1 MKNPKDDAN
10 ETADWTTDLSRQL
23 TVRAIVEFVI
33 IAIVLSTIGWLVHCH
48 VMTLLDEAMEE
59 SMRRHIGTL
68 TYSVEQQMQQELTEL
83 HMGASLVESGQV
95 DVKGMIDVVMIHN
108 VNKLVGIVGDDG
120 SMLVGNQFP
129 VDSFELIAPAFD
141 GQDVVVY
148 KKDVGIIFAA
158 PMRINGEVYAVYN
171 IYNDKNIHNG
181 LGVVSYDG
189 QGRVTIGYKTGDWTE
204 ISLGPDN
211 GEFYNEL
218 YRKPG
223 FVETYRAAI
232 LEDTL
237 NEGKAV
243 KHFEFEGNDYMIFSS
258 KVYNDDFAIFGIVK
272 RDVVA
277 VGIDYIHAVMIGVVA
292 LMILILIVVGRYL
305 FQSVEN
311 KELQQEKQLADQ
323 SNRMKSDFLA
333 NMSHELRTPLN
344 AILGMDEMILRGS
357 RENDT
362 VECAENIRIAG
373 NNLLGL
379 VNDILDFSKI
389 EAGKMEIINV
399 DYQLSSVLNDLVNM
413 IHPRVD
419 KKGLQLIANA
429 DENLPTMLFGDEIR
443 IKQVVTNILTNA
455 VKYTEKGS
463 VTLTVDFK
471 KIADDKISLRFEIKD
486 TGIGIKPEDIPKLFS
501 AFERIEEKRNRTIE
515 GTGLGMNITQK
526 LLQLMNTKLN
536 VSSVYGEGSTFSFE
550 VEQRV
555 LDWTPLGNF
564 EEAFRNS
571 LTQRKIY
578 HEKFIAPTAE
588 ILVVD
593 DTVMNLTVVK
603 GLLKQTQI
611 QITTAESGFECL
623 DLVRQRKFD
632 IIFLDHRMPTMDGLE
647 TLQKMRELDDNLNDE
662 TPVIALTA
670 NAISGAREQYLAASF
685 RDYLSKPIDPTA
697 LETMIMKYLPPE
709 KIEEAPDDDRIEPPK
724 LDLPDWLTAVDGI
737 DVQKGV
743 EHCGSAEDYLNALTV
758 FAQSIKDN
766 ADEIDQMFRAE
777 HWKDYTTKVHALKS
791 TARVIGA
798 ETLSDLAKAME
809 DAGNAN
815 DLNAIKK
822 STAPLLEMYR
832 SFATKL
838 SSLIE
843 RSDDDTDKPP
853 ITEDDLNEAVE
864 ALREAAASFDYD
876 SVTFILDQLD
886 EYRLP
891 DDQIERFKR
900 IRVSASKLDWEEL
913 LRGLDA

>member
-120 SMLVGNQFP
+120 STLVGNQFP

-148 KKDVGIIFAA
+148 KKGVGIIFAA

-211 GEFYNEL
+211 GEFYDEL
-218 YRKPG
+218 GKNPNFLVEYR
-223 FVETYRAAI
+223 TAI
-232 LEDTL
+232 LDDTI
-237 NEGKAV
+237 NYGKVV
-243 KHFEFEGNDYMIFSS
+243 KHFEFDGENYMIFSS
-258 KVYNDDFAIFGIVK
+258 LLSNEDFAIFGIVK
-272 RDVVA
+272 RDVMA
-277 VGIDYIHAVMIGVVA
+277 IGIDYIHAVMIGVA
-292 LMILILIVVGRYL
+292 GLLIFILIMIGRYL
-305 FQSVEN
+305 IKSIEN
-311 KELQQEKQLADQ
+311 KELQREKQLADR
-323 SNRMKSDFLA
+323 SNQMKSDFLA

-471 KIADDKISLRFEIKD
+471 KIADDKILLRFEVKD
-486 TGIGIKPEDIPKLFS
+486 TGIGIKQEDIPKLFS

-571 LTQRKIY
+571 LTQR
-578 HEKFIAPTAE
+578 
-588 ILVVD
+588 
-593 DTVMNLTVVK
+593 
-603 GLLKQTQI
+603 
-611 QITTAESGFECL
+611 
-623 DLVRQRKFD
+623 
-632 IIFLDHRMPTMDGLE
+632 
-647 TLQKMRELDDNLNDE
+647 
-662 TPVIALTA
+662 
-670 NAISGAREQYLAASF
+670 
-685 RDYLSKPIDPTA
+685 
-697 LETMIMKYLPPE
+697 
-709 KIEEAPDDDRIEPPK
+709 
-724 LDLPDWLTAVDGI
+724 
-737 DVQKGV
+737 
-743 EHCGSAEDYLNALTV
+743 
-758 FAQSIKDN
+758 
-766 ADEIDQMFRAE
+766 
-777 HWKDYTTKVHALKS
+777 
-791 TARVIGA
+791 
-798 ETLSDLAKAME
+798 
-809 DAGNAN
+809 
-815 DLNAIKK
+815 
-822 STAPLLEMYR
+822 
-832 SFATKL
+832 
-838 SSLIE
+838 
-843 RSDDDTDKPP
+843 
-853 ITEDDLNEAVE
+853 
-864 ALREAAASFDYD
+864 
-876 SVTFILDQLD
+876 
-886 EYRLP
+886 
-891 DDQIERFKR
+891 
-900 IRVSASKLDWEEL
+900 
-913 LRGLDA
+913 